1 MTERAKKPSIAGRL
15 RGRSGARGAASQ
27 RGSDNATQNSGRSQ
41 AAPTASGASDSDK
54 LAALTAERAAARAA
68 SGDIAKRPDIRAFPA
83 DETYD
88 PECTR
93 CPRLASFLAESH
105 AKYPSYW
112 CRPVASFGDKAP
124 RIVIVGLAPGM
135 QGANRTARPF
145 TGDYAGILLYQTLYD
160 LGLATQP
167 TSVSYDDGLKLLNI
181 RIVNSVKCVPPENKP
196 LPDEIRRC
204 NDFLRAELARL
215 TSARVYVALGR
226 IAHDAFLSA
235 MDLKRSKFT
244 FGHAAEHPLGQT
256 RHLIDSYHCSRYNTQ
271 TRRLTP
277 EMFKAVL
284 SRACKLAQVGT

>member
-1 MTERAKKPSIAGRL
+1 MTDKRAPARRAAGKDEAKKPSIAGRL
-15 RGRSGARGAASQ
+15 KKTAPTTPGANEAASF
-27 RGSDNATQNSGRSQ
+27 
-41 AAPTASGASDSDK
+41 
-54 LAALTAERAAARAA
+54 AALTAERAAARAA
-68 SGDIAKRPDIRAFPA
+68 GSDQRPDIGFFKA

-93 CPRLASFLAESH
+93 CPRLASYLAELH
-105 AKYPSYW
+105 GKYPSYW
-112 CRPVASFGDKAP
+112 CRPVAAFGADAP
-124 RIVIVGLAPGM
+124 RIVMVGLAPGL

-145 TGDYAGILLYQTLYD
+145 TGDYAGVLLYQTLYD

-167 TSVSYDDGLKLLNI
+167 TSVSYDDPLKLVNT
-181 RIVNSVKCVPPENKP
+181 RIINSVKCVPPENKP

-215 TSARVYVALGR
+215 KSARVYVALGR

-235 MDLKRSKFT
+235 MDLKRSQFT
-244 FGHAAEHPLGQT
+244 FGHAAEHALGET

-284 SRACKLAQVGT
+284 SRACKLAGL